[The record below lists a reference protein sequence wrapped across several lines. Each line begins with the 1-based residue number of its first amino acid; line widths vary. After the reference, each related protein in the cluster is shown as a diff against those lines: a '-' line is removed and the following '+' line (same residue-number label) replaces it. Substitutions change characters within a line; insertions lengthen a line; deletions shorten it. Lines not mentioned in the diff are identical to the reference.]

1 MPSSLRTRLTVL
13 SVLTS
18 LVLPGATVFAQNL
31 PPIQGG
37 GGYGNSGYGQ
47 MPGYSTYPPA
57 TNAYSNP
64 YSGANTG
71 YGAQALQGY
80 VVTAPAG
87 TTVSATV
94 TSPISSE
101 YARVGD
107 RFTVNLSGPLASGS
121 NVLLPAGSQVEGQV
135 VMVKPAGHTGR
146 NGELEVRFNSA
157 ILPSGQRIPLSAR
170 LQTAD
175 NTGILK
181 GGTTGGRMGRALV
194 STGLGS
200 GLGAALGTAMGPL
213 SGGGVGRGAI
223 YGTVLG
229 AGMGAL
235 GAAWQKGK
243 PAVLDTSQPLN
254 IVLDQ
259 PLTTS
264 AADGN
269 AYAPPQAPYGQPA
282 YGQQPSYGQNY

>member
-1 MPSSLRTRLTVL
+1 VSSSRTTLAILTI
-13 SVLTS
+13 LTG
-18 LVLPGATVFAQNL
+18 LALPGSIALAQNTL

-37 GGYGNSGYGQ
+37 GYGNPGYGATT
-47 MPGYSTYPPA
+47 PGYSTYPPA
-57 TNAYSNP
+57 NTYSNP
-64 YSGANTG
+64 YPGQYSGANTG
-71 YGAQALQGY
+71 YGAQPLQGY

-87 TTVSATV
+87 TTVPATV
-94 TSPISSE
+94 SSPISSE
-101 YARVGD
+101 FARVGD
-107 RFTVNLSGPLASGS
+107 RFTVNLSGPLATGGS
-121 NVLLPAGSQVEGQV
+121 VLLPAGSQVEGQV
-135 VMVKPAGHTGR
+135 VMVKAAGRTGR
-146 NGELEVRFNSA
+146 NGELEIRFSSA
-157 ILPSGQRIPLSAR
+157 ILPGGQRLPLSAR
-170 LQTAD
+170 LQTED

-181 GGTTGGRMGRALV
+181 GGSTGGRVGRALV
-194 STGLGS
+194 STGVGS

-243 PAVLDTSQPLN
+243 PAVIDTSQPLN

-264 AADGN
+264 PADGGG
-269 AYAPPQAPYGQPA
+269 YAPAQAPYGQPA
-282 YGQQPSYGQNY
+282 YGQNY